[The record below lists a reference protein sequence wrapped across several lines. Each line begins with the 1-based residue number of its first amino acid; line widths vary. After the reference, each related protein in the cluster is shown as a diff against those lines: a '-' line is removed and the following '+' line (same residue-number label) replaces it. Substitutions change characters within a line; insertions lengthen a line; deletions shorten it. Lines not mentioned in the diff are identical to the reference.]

1 MKSIFSVVKAFWTDE
16 CGAILSAEAALLG
29 TVGVVGAGAGISAMA
44 ESVDAEMRDV
54 AFAIRSLDQSY
65 SFSDMGDGCK
75 CGKAWTAGSSF
86 KQRPVEESHAELQGM
101 IDQFEADAESINAES
116 TAVESTDVEESKN
129 EHAEQLKSHPVK
141 PKQAT
146 RKTDAQKREEAKRK
160 AASQEA
166 EKAKSKRDAERAKR
180 MDAKKKQMQNRKKKQ
195 RDDKKTSA

>member
-1 MKSIFSVVKAFWTDE
+1 MKSIFSVVRAFWNDE

-44 ESVDAEMRDV
+44 ESVDAEMQDV

-65 SFSDMGDGCK
+65 SFKGMGDGCN

-86 KQRPVEESHAELQGM
+86 TQRPVEESHAELQGM
-101 IDQFEADAESINAES
+101 IDQFEADAES
-116 TAVESTDVEESKN
+116 TDVEKSEN
-129 EHAEQLKSHPVK
+129 EHAEQLKSQPVK

-146 RKTDAQKREEAKRK
+146 RKSDAQKREEAKRK